1 MYRSRYVVVGLS
13 LMTSGFGSYKPALVL
28 MVGFVLASAVGV
40 STFIAKNS
48 FRSVLKFRVV

>member
-13 LMTSGFGSYKPALVL
+13 LMTSGFGSLKPALVL
-28 MVGFVLASAVGV
+28 MVGFVLPSAVGV